1 MHLKKAGIYLRYQK
15 EVNSISYLI
24 LMLLLGAM
32 ILDLSYH
39 RIPNWYLLLVWPV
52 GLVYRVT
59 LEGFSGFYKGILLSF
74 IPIIILYFLFQMKA
88 LGAGDIKLF
97 AAIGVYLGYREMFVW
112 IMASFVCGALIGSV
126 ILVRRR
132 ILIRQFIYFC
142 NYMKE
147 QMMLFPNQR
156 IYQNARI
163 GQDNVM
169 HFTIAMVAGYCVILG
184 KGF

>member
-74 IPIIILYFLFQMKA
+74 IPIIILYFLWLNHKF
-88 LGAGDIKLF
+88 
-97 AAIGVYLGYREMFVW
+97 
-112 IMASFVCGALIGSV
+112 CGI
-126 ILVRRR
+126 
-132 ILIRQFIYFC
+132 
-142 NYMKE
+142 
-147 QMMLFPNQR
+147 
-156 IYQNARI
+156 
-163 GQDNVM
+163 
-169 HFTIAMVAGYCVILG
+169 T
-184 KGF
+184 GF